1 MIDRKI
7 TPGKVLLAEPFMVDA
22 NFKRS
27 VILMCEHNKEGSLG
41 FILNKP
47 LDMKIHELIEGF
59 PEINSTVFYGGP
71 VQTDTIHYI
80 HDAGSFLDDSEEI
93 LPGVFWGGDFDKLK
107 SLILT
112 GRITPSNIRFFIGYS
127 GWSESQLK
135 QELRVGSWV
144 VSDVDLQDLFKNK
157 NSELWSHAME
167 NKGDVYS
174 VIAQMPERFL
184 WN

>member
-1 MIDRKI
+1 MTDSKI
-7 TPGKVLLAEPFMVDA
+7 TPGKVLLAEPFMLDT

-27 VILMCEHNKEGSLG
+27 VILMCEHNSEGSLG

-47 LDMKIHELIEGF
+47 LKMNIHELIEDF
-59 PEINSTVFYGGP
+59 PQINARVFYGGP
-71 VQTDTIHYI
+71 VQTDTIHYL
-80 HDAGSFLDDSEEI
+80 HDAGGDLDDSEEI
-93 LPGVFWGGDFDKLK
+93 LPGVFWGGDFEKLK

-112 GRITPSNIRFFIGYS
+112 GRIKPDNIRFFIGYS

-135 QELRVGSWV
+135 QELKFGSWV
-144 VSDVDLQDLFKNK
+144 VSDVNLKHLFKNK

-174 VIAQMPERFL
+174 VIAQMPEKFI